1 MFTDIVG
8 YTALMGHDEEK
19 AFALLKKNRE
29 LQKPVIE
36 SFNGRFIKELGDG
49 IMASFNTVSD
59 SVYAA
64 IKILEICKQS
74 NDFQLRIGIH
84 LGEVVFENDDVFG
97 DGVNIASRIQAI
109 TEPGCIYVS
118 EAVSANVSNKKGIT
132 TRFIREER
140 LKNVREPVRIYELL
154 NSEGKMLAERSLQAI
169 DKNSIAILPLI
180 NMSNDPEQDYFC
192 DGISEEIMNALGQL
206 SNLRVVA
213 RTSAFSFKGKNVDVR
228 EIGRALNVNTI
239 LEGSVRKSGKRLK
252 IGTQLISSS
261 SGSQLWSNLYD
272 RELEDIFS
280 IQEDIAGSVATAIK
294 GFLTSEEKE
303 TIRRPET
310 VVQAYEYFLK
320 GSQLFHD
327 LRSEDIAG
335 SVATA
340 IKGFLTSE
348 EKETIRRPETVV
360 QAYEYF
366 LKGRQLFHDLKL
378 SRALDMF
385 NKAINLD
392 SEYALAYAGLADTQS
407 CLYEWEGASPS
418 VLAEADQNSMKAL
431 SLAPNLAESH
441 SSRGYILALG
451 QKYDAAQAQFEEAIR
466 LNSNSY
472 DAYYLFGRS
481 SFARGD
487 LEKSAEMFLK
497 ASEVR
502 QEDYQSLILLG
513 QSMRVMGK
521 ANVDE
526 TLRKGISRARKQLEL
541 NPTDVRALSL
551 GSVTLYDLGEKKE
564 AFEWI
569 ERALDLDPDNSGTLF
584 NGACL
589 YAKAGYKDKALSMLE
604 HAFARG
610 YGNKAWIEQ
619 DPDYDSLRNE
629 PRFKALL
636 EK

>member
-1 MFTDIVG
+1 LSQTRKLASIMFTDIVG
-8 YTALMGHDEEK
+8 YTALMGRDEDK
-19 AFALLKKNRE
+19 AFDLLKKNRE

-59 SVYAA
+59 AVYAA
-64 IKILEICKQS
+64 LKIQETCKVT

-109 TEPGCIYVS
+109 TEPGCIFVS

-140 LKNVREPVRIYELL
+140 LKNVREPVRVYEIL
-154 NSEGKMLAERSLQAI
+154 NGVFNMMTEASSH

-206 SNLRVVA
+206 NNLCVVA
-213 RTSAFSFKGKNVDVR
+213 RTSAFSFKGKNIDVR
-228 EIGRALNVNTI
+228 EIGKALNVSTI

-261 SGSQLWSNLYD
+261 SGSQLWSNSYD

-320 GSQLFHD
+320 G
-327 LRSEDIAG
+327 
-335 SVATA
+335 
-340 IKGFLTSE
+340 
-348 EKETIRRPETVV
+348 
-360 QAYEYF
+360 
-366 LKGRQLFHDLKL
+366 RQLFHDLKL
-378 SRALDMF
+378 PNARDMF
-385 NKAINLD
+385 NKAIRLD

-407 CLYEWEGASPS
+407 WLYEWEGASPS
-418 VLAEADQNSMKAL
+418 VLAEAEQNSLKAL
-431 SLAPNLAESH
+431 KLAPNLAESH

-451 QKYDAAQAQFEEAIR
+451 KKYDEAQIEFEEAIR

-472 DAYYLFGRS
+472 DAYYLYGRS
-481 SFARGD
+481 CFAKGD

-521 ANVDE
+521 DKVDE
-526 TLRKGISRARKQLEL
+526 VLRKGITRARKQLEL
-541 NPTDVRALSL
+541 NSSDVRALSL
-551 GSVTLYDLGEKKE
+551 GSGTLYDLGEKKE
-564 AFEWI
+564 AFEWS
-569 ERALDLDPDNSGTLF
+569 EKSMELYPDDAGTLF

-589 YAKAGYKDKALSMLE
+589 YAKAGYNDKALSMLE
-604 HAFARG
+604 RAFARG

-619 DPDYDSLRNE
+619 DPDYDSIRNE

-636 EK
+636 AL

>member
-1 MFTDIVG
+1 MSQFRQLASIMFTDIVG

-154 NSEGKMLAERSLQAI
+154 NSEGKMLAETSLQAI

-280 IQEDIAGSVATAIK
+280 IQ
-294 GFLTSEEKE
+294 
-303 TIRRPET
+303 
-310 VVQAYEYFLK
+310 
-320 GSQLFHD
+320 
-327 LRSEDIAG
+327 EDIAG

>member
-1 MFTDIVG
+1 MPQSRQLASIMFTDIVG
-8 YTALMGHDEEK
+8 YTALMGSDEQK

-29 LQKPVIE
+29 LQKPLIE

-49 IMASFNTVSD
+49 IMASFNTASD

-64 IKILEICKQS
+64 LKIQEACRAN
-74 NDFQLRIGIH
+74 NDYQLRIGIH
-84 LGEVVFENDDVFG
+84 LGEVLFENDDVFG

-109 TEPGCIYVS
+109 SEPGSIFIS

-132 TRFIREER
+132 TRFVREER

-154 NSEGKMLAERSLQAI
+154 NSNGEKSTETSSQFK

-206 SNLRVVA
+206 NNLRVVA
-213 RTSAFSFKGKNVDVR
+213 RTSAFSFKGKNIDVR
-228 EIGRALNVNTI
+228 EIGRALNVSTI

-252 IGTQLISSS
+252 IVTQLISSS

-280 IQEDIAGSVATAIK
+280 IQEDIAGNVATAIK
-294 GFLTSEEKE
+294 GFLT
-303 TIRRPET
+303 
-310 VVQAYEYFLK
+310 
-320 GSQLFHD
+320 H
-327 LRSEDIAG
+327 
-335 SVATA
+335 
-340 IKGFLTSE
+340 E

-378 SRALDMF
+378 PSARDMF
-385 NKAINLD
+385 KKAIKLD
-392 SEYALAYAGLADTQS
+392 SDYALAYAGLADALS
-407 CLYEWEGASPS
+407 WMFEWEGGSLS
-418 VLAEADQNSMKAL
+418 VLAEAEQNSLKAL
-431 SLAPNLAESH
+431 TLAPNLAETH

-451 QKYDAAQAQFEEAIR
+451 KKYDEAQREFEEAIR
-466 LNSNSY
+466 LNSNCY
-472 DAYYLFGRS
+472 DAYYFYGRS

-487 LEKSAEMFLK
+487 MEKSAEMFLK

-513 QSMRVMGK
+513 QSLRVMGK
-521 ANVDE
+521 DNVNE
-526 TLRKGISRARKQLEL
+526 VIRKGISKAQKQLEL
-541 NPTDVRALSL
+541 NPTDTRALSL
-551 GSVTLYDLGEKKE
+551 GSGTLYDLGEEQE

-569 ERALDLDPDNSGTLF
+569 ERAIKLYPDDASNLF

-589 YAKAGYKDKALSMLE
+589 YAKAGYMDKALSMLE
-604 HAFARG
+604 HAFAKG
-610 YGNKAWIEQ
+610 YGNKAWMEK
-619 DPDYDSLRNE
+619 DPDYDSLRDE

>member
-1 MFTDIVG
+1 LSQSRQLASIMFTDIVG

-19 AFALLKKNRE
+19 AFGLLKKNRE

-59 SVYAA
+59 AVYAA
-64 IKILEICKQS
+64 LKIQETCKAS

-97 DGVNIASRIQAI
+97 DGVNIASRIQSI
-109 TEPGCIYVS
+109 TEPGCIFVS
-118 EAVSANVSNKKGIT
+118 EPVSANVSNKKGIA

-140 LKNVREPVRIYELL
+140 LKNVREPVRIYEVLSSGGEYQIHA
-154 NSEGKMLAERSLQAI
+154 SESLQGQ
-169 DKNSIAILPLI
+169 NSIAILPLV

-206 SNLRVVA
+206 NNLRVIA
-213 RTSAFSFKGKNVDVR
+213 RSSAFSFKGKNIDVR
-228 EIGRALNVNTI
+228 EIGRVLNVSTI

-252 IGTQLISSS
+252 ILTQLISSS
-261 SGSQLWSNLYD
+261 SGSQIWSNLYD

-280 IQEDIAGSVATAIK
+280 IQEDIARSVATAIK
-294 GFLTSEEKE
+294 GFLT
-303 TIRRPET
+303 
-310 VVQAYEYFLK
+310 L
-320 GSQLFHD
+320 
-327 LRSEDIAG
+327 
-335 SVATA
+335 
-340 IKGFLTSE
+340 E

-378 SRALDMF
+378 LDARDMF
-385 NKAINLD
+385 NKAIRLD
-392 SEYALAYAGLADTQS
+392 SEYALAYAGLADAQS
-407 CLYEWEGASPS
+407 WLYEWEGASPS
-418 VLAEADQNSMKAL
+418 VLAEAEQNSLKAL
-431 SLAPNLAESH
+431 TLAPNLSESH

-451 QKYDAAQAQFEEAIR
+451 KKYDEAQVEFEEAIR

-472 DAYYLFGRS
+472 DAYYLYGRS
-481 SFARGD
+481 SFAKGD

-521 ANVDE
+521 DKVDE
-526 TLRKGISRARKQLEL
+526 VLRKGISRARKQLEL
-541 NPTDVRALSL
+541 NPSDVRALSL
-551 GSVTLYDLGEKKE
+551 GSGTLYDLGEKKE

-569 ERALDLDPDNSGTLF
+569 EKSMELYPDDAGTLF

-589 YAKAGYKDKALSMLE
+589 YAKAGYNDKALSMLE
-604 HAFARG
+604 RAFARG

-619 DPDYDSLRNE
+619 DPDYDSIRNE

-636 EK
+636 ALQIHP